1 MSRSRGALKI
11 SQRKLKRKVVGE
23 AAFPHIHVEIKS
35 VSFKWKRSE
44 LEMEKREM
52 LMIKKM
58 LKELRVGIG
67 GSNSCSICL
76 EEFGEGIRS
85 KFVVRMPC
93 SHVFHEECVLSWL
106 LKSSSCPLCR

>member
-1 MSRSRGALKI
+1 M
-11 SQRKLKRKVVGE
+11 
-23 AAFPHIHVEIKS
+23 EIKS

-44 LEMEKREM
+44 LDMEKERKM

-85 KFVVRMPC
+85 KVVVRMPC

-106 LKSSSCPLCR
+106 LKTPSCPLCRYDVSDFFY